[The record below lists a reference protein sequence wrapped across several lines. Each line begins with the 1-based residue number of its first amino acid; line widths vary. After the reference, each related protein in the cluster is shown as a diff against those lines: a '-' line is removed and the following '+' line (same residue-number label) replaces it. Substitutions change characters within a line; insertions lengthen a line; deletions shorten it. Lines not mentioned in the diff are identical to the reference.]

1 MPNGLQSF
9 QIAADTDVRTKGID
23 DSMLSYNPNTLSD
36 IPVNKYERPVRP
48 PTGNP
53 FTQLDPFAPSMDP
66 FAPVSFEEQLIS
78 SPTGGFKEQL
88 ATTVEGDFKEELLN
102 PTTPQ
107 NSLIVAE
114 AHGLMND
121 PRATD
126 QEKETSFRDALS
138 AMRLLEQYD
147 VPTQLEIMDEM
158 KRDLK
163 DVAGIDVDAYAN
175 LNREGDPYMAASSVL
190 IDANRA
196 GYSTPQ
202 AISKALN
209 AFNATRQAIKLPD
222 ARQVEMAFK
231 LLDLS
236 KEEKRVRQAA
246 WQKGIERKPY
256 VVEDPISGKRE
267 VMILSGNQLGVL
279 NQRGVPYRD
288 AYDTEVKGKS
298 SMYLDGD
305 EVVVRDLDQY
315 EKSEL
320 LNKGVDV
327 LDASV
332 DYLETEFA
340 YAGDDGVVHFGTG
353 YDYLPASNTD
363 NSIRIVKPGTYRTMI
378 KNETNREVQVTN
390 RALQLDDEKYE
401 QAVLEG
407 KKYTKKWSLP
417 PDNPIGLTIERDLK
431 GGTETI
437 SYGPGVGGSSPGLG
451 AGSGVLAETEIG
463 PDALKNGIVTAEGD
477 TTKINNKA
485 QQNVNDSIAEGVK
498 AFEARK
504 EGITR
509 YARLSEELFDVLGH
523 PSRVPPGSTA
533 QRVIGKVVGGI
544 TVLGDIA
551 KSFGLGNPTSV
562 FERQFNNYVQGRGI
576 IREEGIDEDGKPYNI
591 EGTNIGNWGDYTLS
605 ANSTLWKDL
614 KQAGLTDLT
623 QARTLLYR
631 LAMASL
637 EAQNIPP
644 SRWTDQKI
652 QMELQTLGGNMATT
666 DEMLAALDISIMDQ
680 LNSYDEEMANFYQA
694 TPPIDVP
701 ILTYHPAE
709 GDIGPYS
716 TSVPNMVNPWVYKGY
731 AKEIEKD
738 GVITYEGTGQLQPF
752 DTSITREKL
761 LKLQGIPGSTV
772 GISDT
777 GNPKVRAFEAPS
789 IVRQFYETQPGKDMT
804 VPNAVPGLTTFT
816 DVATAFQQEY
826 NERLKEYAVDYTDPN
841 DYAKWAGVALQ
852 DITVDYINKYFGE
865 NALQEA
871 DPNYESLKAFLNFVR
886 TYNR

>member
-1 MPNGLQSF
+1 MPGGLQSF
-9 QIAADTDVRTKGID
+9 VPQG
-23 DSMLSYNPNTLSD
+23 
-36 IPVNKYERPVRP
+36 P
-48 PTGNP
+48 PSPELHPNP
-53 FTQLDPFAPSMDP
+53 FTQLSPFTADEMGMDP
-66 FAPVSFEEQLIS
+66 EGISFDPVSFEEQLIS
-78 SPTGGFKEQL
+78 SPTE
-88 ATTVEGDFKEELLN
+88 DFKERLLS
-102 PTTPQ
+102 PTTSQ
-107 NSLIVAE
+107 DSLIASVPR
-114 AHGLMND
+114 GLMND
-121 PRATD
+121 TRATD
-126 QEKETSFRDALS
+126 QEKETSWRDALS

-163 DVAGIDVDAYAN
+163 DVTGIDVDAYAN
-175 LNREGDPYMAASSVL
+175 QNREGDPYMAASSVL

-256 VVEDPISGKRE
+256 VVGSPEFEEGKRE

-305 EVVVRDLDQY
+305 KVVVRDLNQY
-315 EKSEL
+315 EKSDL

-353 YDYLPASNTD
+353 YDYLPASTED

-451 AGSGVLAETEIG
+451 AGSGVLAETETG
-463 PDALKNGIVTAEGD
+463 PDALKNGIVTSEGD

-533 QRVIGKVVGGI
+533 QRVIGKLVGGI

-551 KSFGLGNPTSV
+551 KSFGLGDPQNV
-562 FERQFNNYVQGRGI
+562 FQRQFNNYIQGRG
-576 IREEGIDEDGKPYNI
+576 EMFSDDG
-591 EGTNIGNWGDYTLS
+591 ETVIGNWGEVALS
-605 ANSTLWKDL
+605 PNSGLWKDL

-637 EAQNIPP
+637 EAQEIPP
-644 SRWTDQKI
+644 SRWTTEKI
-652 QMELQTLGGNMATT
+652 NMELQTLGGNMATT

-680 LNSYDEEMANFYQA
+680 LNSYDEEIANFYQA

-731 AKEIEKD
+731 AKATEKD

-752 DTSITREKL
+752 DTSITRAKL
-761 LKLQGIPGSTV
+761 LKLQGIADSPA
-772 GISDT
+772 GISVT
-777 GNPKVRAFEAPS
+777 GKPIVRAFEEPS
-789 IVRQFYETQPGKDMT
+789 IIRQWFETQPGKDME
-804 VPNAVPGLTTFT
+804 VPNAVAGLTTFT

-826 NERLKEYAVDYTDPN
+826 NEKLKELAIDYRNPEERN
-841 DYAKWAGVALQ
+841 KWATAGLQ
-852 DITVDYINKYFGE
+852 DLVIQYRDQYFGP
-865 NALQEA
+865 NAVQDA
-871 DPNYESLKAFLNFVR
+871 DPNHEAYGAFLNFLR